1 MKLLLFKTNSK
12 LLPLILERLVCLPH
26 LWFSTDSCSD
36 SSLKPSFI
44 EDLISQEDQE
54 SGMNGVL
61 KTILLEDSMLNN
73 QMRYKMA
80 LLIILNTLP
89 IKGLPSEHVEVI
101 QMQKLQYCPMLIKK
115 PKNKNCGTKMHSI
128 LR

>member
-1 MKLLLFKTNSK
+1 M
-12 LLPLILERLVCLPH
+12 
-26 LWFSTDSCSD
+26 DSCSD
-36 SSLKPSFI
+36 SSLKLSFI

-73 QMRYKMA
+73 QMHNKMA

-89 IKGLPSEHVEVI
+89 IKGLP
-101 QMQKLQYCPMLIKK
+101 
-115 PKNKNCGTKMHSI
+115 
-128 LR
+128 